1 MNNQQDTRVPR
12 RRFIRDLAAS
22 ATLTYVTPT
31 LFPGCQ
37 PVLFDPTPITVDSDA
52 MDHALEMM
60 TDLAPLSNHGPM
72 AAEALIELGRAEDV
86 VRFVEAYRKRFT
98 DLYPSTVRAVTGE
111 NWREGLGDGRRVAD
125 WSRFFQRELD
135 QASWKQVLEQWSAI
149 LAPGLSAAAGHGLLR
164 AGHAVRSLALKETAL
179 RRREL
184 AEGLAYWAAYYQPL
198 PKSPQGSPG
207 RLKPSE
213 AVSRVPHLPAEK
225 RAANGSLMKT
235 LENLHDF
242 PPFASTADLVDSKTD
257 PVKLLSEITEA
268 FAGVYV
274 TTANGQNFISL
285 IHSVTATTVLRSMLP
300 HVSVPTTQQLIRYG
314 WQLAAALY
322 SISGAGAGN
331 NRPKTKELKR
341 DDLIDRAVASREEHA
356 IKFTEACLRE
366 HKLNPTPVYLQAA
379 DDALERIG
387 RM

>member
-1 MNNQQDTRVPR
+1 MNNQQDKRVPR
-12 RRFIRDLAAS
+12 RRFIRDMAAS
-22 ATLTYVTPT
+22 ATLTCLTPT

-37 PVLFDPTPITVDSDA
+37 SALSDATPTPVDSDA

-60 TDLAPLSNHGPM
+60 TNLAPLTNHGPM
-72 AAEALIELGRAEDV
+72 AAEALIELGRGEDV

-98 DLYPSTVRAVTGE
+98 DLYPPTVRVVTTE
-111 NWREGLGDGRRVAD
+111 RWREALGDGRRVAD

-135 QASWKQVLEQWSAI
+135 QSSWKQVLEQWSSI

-198 PKSPQGSPG
+198 PESPQRSSR

-213 AVSRVPHLPAEK
+213 AVSKIPHMPAEK
-225 RAANGSLMKT
+225 RAVNGSLMKT
-235 LENLHDF
+235 LQNLDHF
-242 PPFASTADLVDSKTD
+242 PPFASTADLIDSKPD
-257 PVKLLSEITEA
+257 PVKFLSEITEA
-268 FAGVYV
+268 FARVYV
-274 TTANGQNFISL
+274 TTANRQNFISL

-300 HVSVPTTQQLIRYG
+300 HVSVSTTQKLLRYG

-322 SISGAGAGN
+322 SISGAGADN
-331 NRPKTKELKR
+331 NTPKTKEIKR
-341 DDLIDRAVASREEHA
+341 DELIDRAVASREEHA

-387 RM
+387 RV